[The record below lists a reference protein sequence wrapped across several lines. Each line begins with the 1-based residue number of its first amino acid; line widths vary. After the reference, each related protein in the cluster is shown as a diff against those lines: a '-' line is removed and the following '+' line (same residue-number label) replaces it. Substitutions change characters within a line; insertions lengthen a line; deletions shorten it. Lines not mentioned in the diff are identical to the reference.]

1 MTMKLKL
8 NMNCLNFLKKTKL
21 FILDLVF
28 PNRCPFCNDVIKY
41 DLLVCDNCS
50 EKMHYLM
57 NYCRK
62 CGKIECQCDKLY
74 RFDKCDV
81 CAVYDSFMQKA
92 ILNLKHGNGENLVYY
107 VADDLCRKLSE
118 NINLSDL
125 YCVTSV
131 PSSKNNDYDQS
142 KIIAKVIAKRLNLK
156 TDFNLIKRTNV
167 KRPKQHTLSDSQ
179 RRKNVKGM
187 YSFRDSRS
195 DDIKGKSILICDYV
209 LTTGSTLNEC
219 ARILK
224 ANGAAQVFCCTIA
237 VTEKNY
243 CKNL

>member
-1 MTMKLKL
+1 
-8 NMNCLNFLKKTKL
+8 
-21 FILDLVF
+21 
-28 PNRCPFCNDVIKY
+28 
-41 DLLVCDNCS
+41 
-50 EKMHYLM
+50 M

-92 ILNLKHGNGENLVYY
+92 ILNLKHGKGENLVYY
-107 VADDLCRKLSE
+107 VA
-118 NINLSDL
+118 DL

-131 PSSKNNDYDQS
+131 PSSKNSDYDQS
-142 KIIAKVIAKRLNLK
+142 KFIAEVIAKRLNLK
-156 TDFNLIKRTNV
+156 ADFDLIKRTNV

-179 RRKNVKGM
+179 RKKNVKGM
-187 YSFRDSRS
+187 YSFKNSRI
-195 DDIKGKSILICDYV
+195 DEIKGKSVLICDDV

-219 ARILK
+219 AKILK
-224 ANGAAQVFCCTIA
+224 SNGAAQVFCCAIA
-237 VTEKNY
+237 VTEKSY